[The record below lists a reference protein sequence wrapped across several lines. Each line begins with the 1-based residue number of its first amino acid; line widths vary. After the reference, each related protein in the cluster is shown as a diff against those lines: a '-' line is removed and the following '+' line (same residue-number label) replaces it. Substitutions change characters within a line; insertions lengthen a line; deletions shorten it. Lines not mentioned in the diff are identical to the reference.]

1 MPPQILIP
9 SKLVLP
15 SSTNRAG
22 NAIEGH
28 HSAGYQL
35 AAGDHTVASTACCGL
50 MGARAN
56 DGIGFGTNE

>member
-15 SSTNRAG
+15 AFTTSEITIIG
-22 NAIEGH
+22 Y
-28 HSAGYQL
+28 HSARYQL